1 MYQESGKKII
11 ILYILNILR
20 KYTDAN
26 HPMTQQQIVEKLL
39 SDYGMEV
46 NRSTVKR
53 NIEDLIDAK
62 YDIGYREV
70 RRYHT
75 DKKTGEKE
83 ETFIYTDLYYE
94 HDFSESELHM
104 LIDGLLFS
112 RSVPYKQRKALID
125 RLGGLSSSYFN
136 QRMNH
141 VRCMSSD
148 SPENRQLFYNIHIL
162 DEAIVEGKQVR
173 ITYGYYGMDM
183 QLHENV
189 NEDGS
194 RKWQILNPYQMVT
207 SEGRYYLIC
216 NKDNY
221 DTVANYRIDR
231 IIDIE
236 LLEKPAKPKN
246 QVEGLEDGLNMEDYV
261 YQNLNMFSGKPE
273 KVEFVIP
280 KKAVSVVID
289 FFGKHV
295 RFHEEEDG
303 TVTCSLLVSRE
314 SMKRWAVQM
323 AGTVRVVSPPELVE
337 EVREE
342 IRKAAALYGM
352 EKL

>member
-1 MYQESGKKII
+1 MYQENGKKII

-20 KYTDAN
+20 KYTDVN

-53 NIEDLIDAK
+53 NIEDLIDAE
-62 YDIGYREV
+62 YDIGYTEI
-70 RRYHT
+70 RRSHT
-75 DKKTGEKE
+75 DKRTGKKE
-83 ETFIYTDLYYE
+83 ENYIYTDLYYE
-94 HDFSESELHM
+94 HDFTESELHM

-112 RSVPYKQRKALID
+112 RSVPYKARKALID
-125 RLGGLSSSYFN
+125 KLGGLSSSYFN

-148 SPENRQLFYNIHIL
+148 SPENKKLFYNIDIL

-173 ITYGYYGMDM
+173 IIYGYYGMDM
-183 QLHENV
+183 QLEEKT

-194 RKWQILNPYQMVT
+194 RRWQVLNPYQMVA

-221 DTVANYRIDR
+221 DNVANYRIDR
-231 IIDIE
+231 IMEIE
-236 LLEKPAKPKN
+236 LLDKPVKPKN
-246 QVEGLEDGLNMEDYV
+246 QVAGLEDGLNMEDYV
-261 YQNLNMFSGKPE
+261 YQNLNMFYGEPE
-273 KVEFVIP
+273 KVDFVIP

-295 RFHEEEDG
+295 KFRETEDG
-303 TVTCSLLVSRE
+303 DVSCSLLVSRE
-314 SMKRWAVQM
+314 SMRRWAVQM
-323 AGTVRVVSPPELVE
+323 AGTVRVVSPPGLVE
-337 EVREE
+337 EIREE
-342 IRKAAALYGM
+342 IRKFAKQYDM
-352 EKL
+352 KEI